1 MITLKKKKV
10 LFGTCLLAAVFLA
23 ITGCSNKIAKTSND
37 TQEVVSAE
45 SILNQL
51 SDEEKNAAADMVNI
65 ANEDVE
71 NEVPMVDLPKGIIG
85 EKAEVQRLEELRN
98 LIISCYEIPKD
109 YYESTRYYYNKVDLD
124 NDGEEELFVVVMGP
138 YTSGTGGSSALWV
151 STNEGKLHVIQDFT
165 LVNSPIIVSDKLTN
179 GVHDLIVP
187 FNGGG
192 AQSQYSILEFHGE
205 GYPRV
210 YDGKMSKD
218 LEGVTGYAIIA
229 NDLGEEMNQ
238 GIIGMNLLEE

>member
-10 LFGTCLLAAVFLA
+10 FVTCLLAAVFLA

-85 EKAEVQRLEELRN
+85 EKAETQRLEGLRN
-98 LIISCYEIPKD
+98 LIISYYEIPKD
-109 YYESTRYYYNKVDLD
+109 YYESTRYYYNKVDLED
-124 NDGEEELFVVVMGP
+124 DGEEELFAIVMGP
-138 YTSGTGGSSALWV
+138 YTSGSGGSNALWV
-151 STNEGKLHVIQDFT
+151 TNNEGELHVKQDFT
-165 LVNSPIIVSDKLTN
+165 IVNTPIIVSDNLTN

-187 FNGGG
+187 FYGGG
-192 AQSQYSILEFHGE
+192 AQSQYSILEFQGD

-210 YDGKMSKD
+210 SDGKMSKD

-229 NDLGEEMNQ
+229 NDLGEEMDK
-238 GIIGMNLLEE
+238 GITGMDLLAE